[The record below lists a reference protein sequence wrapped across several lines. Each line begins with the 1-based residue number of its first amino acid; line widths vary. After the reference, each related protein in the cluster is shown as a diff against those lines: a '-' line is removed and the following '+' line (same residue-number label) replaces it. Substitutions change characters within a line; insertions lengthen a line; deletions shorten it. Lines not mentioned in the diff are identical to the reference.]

1 MVKYEETTLVMDAW
15 ITNGFDYAVYNIH
28 DVTLRISNEEG
39 VIADAY
45 FDELTDLRL
54 EPGESVIWTFYFR
67 PDTVQMLDADL
78 YYLTTELSTRYNY

>member
-1 MVKYEETTLVMDAW
+1 MVKYERTTLVMDTW

-45 FDELTDLRL
+45 FDELTDLRSERVSRL
-54 EPGESVIWTFYFR
+54 FGDSTL
-67 PDTVQMLDADL
+67 VQ
-78 YYLTTELSTRYNY
+78 TQFKC

>member
-1 MVKYEETTLVMDAW
+1 MVKYEGTTLIMDAW

-45 FDELTDLRL
+45 FDELTDLRSERVSRL
-54 EPGESVIWTFYFR
+54 FGPSTF
-67 PDTVQMLDADL
+67 VQIPFKC
-78 YYLTTELSTRYNY
+78 STPIYIT